1 MAKRR
6 CTATTKAGKRCR
18 RRPAAGGGRCAV
30 HSGGQLDGLTPAVQ
44 ERVCQA
50 LRAGAHMEQ
59 AATFAGV
66 HRATVHRW
74 LARGESDDAPERFR
88 DFAAAV
94 REAEAGFEIASLA
107 LIARAGDE
115 DWRARAWLVERRHPR
130 RWGRRKALELSGPD
144 GEPIQLEALGLDWHR
159 LTDEELDFVAQLY
172 AKAGRGRG

>member
-1 MAKRR
+1 MAAK
-6 CTATTKAGKRCR
+6 CTAKTKAGRRCQR
-18 RRPAAGGGRCAV
+18 KPAAGADVCAV
-30 HSGGQLDGLTPAVQ
+30 HNGAQLDGCSPDVQ

-59 AATFAGV
+59 AATYAGV
-66 HRATVHRW
+66 HRATVYRW
-74 LARGESDDAPERFR
+74 LARGEADDAPERYR

-107 LIARAGDE
+107 LIARVGDE

-144 GEPIQLEALGLDWHR
+144 GEPIQLEALGLDTHK
-159 LTDEELDFVAQLY
+159 LTDDELDTLAGFY

>member
-115 DWRARAWLVERRHPR
+115 EGAPAPGWSSAATRDAGDAARRSSCPAPMASRYSSRRSAST
-130 RWGRRKALELSGPD
+130 GTG
-144 GEPIQLEALGLDWHR
+144 
-159 LTDEELDFVAQLY
+159 
-172 AKAGRGRG
+172 

>member
-1 MAKRR
+1 MATK
-6 CTATTKAGKRCR
+6 CTAKTKAGKRCR
-18 RRPAAGGGRCAV
+18 RRPTPGGNRCAA
-30 HSGGQLDGLTPAVQ
+30 HDDDRQLDGLTPEVQ
-44 ERVCQA
+44 ESVCQA

-59 AATFAGV
+59 AATYAGV
-66 HRATVHRW
+66 HRATVYRW
-74 LARGESDDAPERFR
+74 LARGEADDAPQRFR

-159 LTDEELDFVAQLY
+159 LSDEELDFVAQLY
-172 AKAGRGRG
+172 AKAGRRRG

>member
-1 MAKRR
+1 MVAK
-6 CTATTKAGKRCR
+6 CTAKTKAGKNCR
-18 RRPAAGGGRCAV
+18 RRPDPGGDRCAV
-30 HSGGQLDGLTPAVQ
+30 HVHDRQLDGCTPEVQ

-59 AATFAGV
+59 AATYAGV
-66 HRATVHRW
+66 HRATVYRW
-74 LARGESDDAPERFR
+74 LARSESDQAPQRFR

-94 REAEAGFEIASLA
+94 HEAEAGFEIASLA

-144 GEPIQLEALGLDWHR
+144 GEPIQLDALGLDTHK
-159 LTDEELDFVAQLY
+159 LTDAELDTLAGFY